1 MVIRVRGKRG
11 AGEAEMVGSKV
22 TVRVF
27 GFVGGRLLISSHE
40 SVTRKEK
47 VALNL
52 YI

>member
-1 MVIRVRGKRG
+1 ML
-11 AGEAEMVGSKV
+11 GSKV

-27 GFVGGRLLISSHE
+27 GFVSGRLLISSHE
-40 SVTRKEK
+40 SAMRKER